1 MGKRILVVDAD
12 ADLRQTIR
20 SLLEPLAVDV
30 AEADGPD
37 GLVDRV
43 KKERPEV
50 VLLDLDGDPKAAFAA
65 ADALKDDPDTSAV
78 QVLALSG
85 NLDSPRTAG
94 ATEHAFED
102 YMSKPVNEKELI
114 PILRFHLD
122 LPHGL
127 NDAHPL

>member
-1 MGKRILVVDAD
+1 MTKRILVVDAD
-12 ADLRQTIR
+12 EDSRTRVR
-20 SLLEPLAVDV
+20 SLAEPLGVEV
-30 AEADGPD
+30 TEAEGPT

-43 KKERPEV
+43 REEGV
-50 VLLDLDGDPKAAFAA
+50 ELVLLDLDADAKAAFAA
-65 ADALKDDPDTSAV
+65 ADALKDDPETSGV

-102 YMSKPVNEKELI
+102 YMSKPIEENEFI

-127 NDAHPL
+127 NDAHPS